1 MSDFDNFILKN
12 SKVIISFFG
21 FIFIVTFLMFLYAIN
36 NRYVF
41 NKSIEE
47 NKSIAQI
54 TSQPHSEKVLAEVLK
69 AETEWDIGERNMDT
83 TEIIDLIAPK
93 EAQGNFIAMI
103 RLRVEGGEVIEV
115 VSPYSVLQG
124 CNQTRNIFE
133 VCEDIVKSSP
143 FVEGETIATLK
154 IKWLNTQTQKIFKSA
169 QYGYYNGSV
178 FTSSN

>member
-1 MSDFDNFILKN
+1 
-12 SKVIISFFG
+12 
-21 FIFIVTFLMFLYAIN
+21 MFLYAIN

-41 NKSIEE
+41 NKNSEQ
-47 NKSIAQI
+47 STLVAQI
-54 TSQPHSEKVLAEVLK
+54 ITQPQGEKVLAEVLK
-69 AETEWDIGERNMDT
+69 AETEWDIGKRIINT
-83 TEIIDLIAPK
+83 TESIDLIAPK

-103 RLRVEGGEVIEV
+103 RLRIDGGEVVEV

-124 CNQTRNIFE
+124 CNQTRNPSE

-143 FVEGETIATLK
+143 FVEGEVIATVK

-169 QYGYYNGSV
+169 QYGYYNGSI